1 MNKALAARAAEWTFE
16 LVAMPSVNG
25 TADEATFA
33 LALRDRLAAL
43 PIFAADP
50 DAVWLIPVPDD
61 PLGRASVAALLRG
74 EGARTV
80 ILTGHFDTVRVD
92 DYGDLSHL
100 ATQPRELREALRK
113 RLARSAAT
121 PAERLALA
129 DLESGEFLPGR
140 GMLDMKSG
148 LAAGLAALEA
158 FAGVAERP
166 GNVLF
171 LAVPDEEAN
180 SAGARSAAAELPEIA
195 RRFGL
200 RFEAAINLDSQ
211 VDDGDGGEG
220 RSIALNTIGKLLPS
234 ALVVGQAV
242 HAANALRG
250 LNAGALAAEIAA
262 GMEWSP
268 ALTDRTGDELAAPPT
283 LLGLKDNRAAY
294 DVTTPDRVWAY
305 WNVMTHRTGPADVL
319 ARFREICRASA
330 DQLVRRLA
338 ERARALGAEP
348 DLPAAIKVLTFA
360 ELRAEVLAADPEEE
374 SRFPERARDVA
385 RRGLDVP
392 EQCRLLTEHL
402 WTMSRRTGPAVVIGF
417 ASMPYPPTE
426 LRGRAGTRLEAA
438 VREAARD
445 MARRFESSIGV
456 KDFFPGISD
465 MSHLGQIDPHMLSAV
480 AANTPAWGF
489 GIPAPT
495 GEQHAGVPIVNAGP
509 WGRDYHTPLE
519 RLHTGYGFEILPEL
533 LLEIIRNVLRP
544 D

>member
-92 DYGDLSHL
+92 DYGDLCHL

-171 LAVPDEEAN
+171 LA
-180 SAGARSAAAELPEIA
+180 
-195 RRFGL
+195 
-200 RFEAAINLDSQ
+200 
-211 VDDGDGGEG
+211 
-220 RSIALNTIGKLLPS
+220 
-234 ALVVGQAV
+234 
-242 HAANALRG
+242 
-250 LNAGALAAEIAA
+250 
-262 GMEWSP
+262 
-268 ALTDRTGDELAAPPT
+268 
-283 LLGLKDNRAAY
+283 
-294 DVTTPDRVWAY
+294 
-305 WNVMTHRTGPADVL
+305 
-319 ARFREICRASA
+319 
-330 DQLVRRLA
+330 
-338 ERARALGAEP
+338 
-348 DLPAAIKVLTFA
+348 
-360 ELRAEVLAADPEEE
+360 
-374 SRFPERARDVA
+374 
-385 RRGLDVP
+385 
-392 EQCRLLTEHL
+392 
-402 WTMSRRTGPAVVIGF
+402 
-417 ASMPYPPTE
+417 
-426 LRGRAGTRLEAA
+426 
-438 VREAARD
+438 
-445 MARRFESSIGV
+445 
-456 KDFFPGISD
+456 
-465 MSHLGQIDPHMLSAV
+465 
-480 AANTPAWGF
+480 
-489 GIPAPT
+489 
-495 GEQHAGVPIVNAGP
+495 
-509 WGRDYHTPLE
+509 
-519 RLHTGYGFEILPEL
+519 
-533 LLEIIRNVLRP
+533 
-544 D
+544 